1 MNSDLYYLVL
11 EALLDEAELNEFSSM
26 GGGAVGGVATPLGAG
41 SSGSVTYRDGNSKS
55 DSAYKKSKKRKSKKQ
70 KKSRSP
76 SWYIKHGPAK
86 KTLREQNA
94 NSSS

>member
-1 MNSDLYYLVL
+1 MNSDLYYLIL

-41 SSGSVTYRDGNSKS
+41 PSGKVVYRDGNSKS
-55 DSAYKKSKKRKSKKQ
+55 DAAYKKKSKSKKKS

-76 SWYIKHGPAK
+76 SWYLKNNK
-86 KTLREQNA
+86 N
-94 NSSS
+94 